1 MEETVQDEIFQ
12 TGPGKNIG
20 AGTEAAAEEAAD
32 TFAKN
37 GKAIV
42 KSGMSLVLDRLRF
55 ARRYEDRV
63 RAAIRLIDEAP
74 ELRTAQKKELIDAL
88 QHAAVMDT
96 GKVLSLVTDVLERL
110 EEMRAESGGE
120 AEGDEVIVKLDKQVK
135 KWAQ

>member
-1 MEETVQDEIFQ
+1 MD
-12 TGPGKNIG
+12 
-20 AGTEAAAEEAAD
+20 AAAEEAAD

-55 ARRYEDRV
+55 AKRHEDRI
-63 RAAIRLIDEAP
+63 RAAIRLIDDAP
-74 ELRTAQKKELIDAL
+74 ELRTAQKKELIDTL

-110 EEMRAESGGE
+110 EEMRAAGDGE
-120 AEGDEVIVKLDKQVK
+120 AEDGEVVVKLDKQVEE
-135 KWAQ
+135 WAK

>member
-1 MEETVQDEIFQ
+1 MEDTAQEKAVPS
-12 TGPGKNIG
+12 GPGKNN
-20 AGTEAAAEEAAD
+20 AAELETAAEEAAD

-42 KSGMSLVLDRLRF
+42 KNGMSLVLDRLRF
-55 ARRYEDRV
+55 AKKHEDRV
-63 RAAIRLIDEAP
+63 RAAIRFIDDAP

-135 KWAQ
+135 EWAQ